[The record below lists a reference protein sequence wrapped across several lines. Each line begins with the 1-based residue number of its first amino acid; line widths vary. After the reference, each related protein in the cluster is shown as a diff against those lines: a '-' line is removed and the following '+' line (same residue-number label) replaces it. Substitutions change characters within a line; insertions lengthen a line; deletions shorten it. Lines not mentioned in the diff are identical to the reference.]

1 MENKE
6 RLEKQMCWKIA
17 NELKGLVSP
26 DDISIFTYEMCFLR
40 YLSLRTFKQIFSENK
55 FSLSDFINEYIGHLK
70 NLVAED
76 IMYLSVSEK
85 ETIEDLNTK
94 YPEASDEVIN
104 SKYTEVSDEVINSKY
119 LELQD
124 TNFANL
130 TPFIDLAKEVLDD
143 LSRLQYSINDIRNI
157 LSILCSFNNSV
168 IKNVMSL
175 DLFENSRFTYQTP
188 APICKI
194 INHVLD
200 INGKDD
206 ILDLGSAYGNYLVNV
221 NSCCD
226 YNKLNGIEINKSLS
240 LISRIRLMVLT
251 NKADIKCEDMFNIEF
266 DEKYDKIF
274 CNYPWGYRVERYQ
287 LDYIHDRMNTM
298 KFNWNKIGN
307 ASFDW
312 VFIDIV
318 LSLLKKNGIASVI
331 MTPGPL
337 FKVSDEQYRKD
348 LIDSGLINSIIKLPV
363 ITRYTAIEQY
373 LVVFSE
379 NNDKVRFVDIS
390 NQFTKGLY
398 GQVSLQMNN
407 IFELLNA
414 TEDTKNVRFIS
425 NKEISENGYLLKV
438 ENYVDKKEVK
448 YFNPQKLSDYVIDVF
463 RGYQIT
469 SKEQEQMQDDNGKY
483 EILLISDINDG
494 TISENLTRINSE
506 EKKYDRY
513 LLQENDLIISSKGT
527 RIKIAVVNNI
537 ENRKIIASGNLIVL
551 RLDSTRINPYYLEM
565 YLNSQTGQTILN
577 QIQTGS
583 VIISINPSR
592 LVDITISTLPI
603 EEQNKLAEKYK
614 SKKLQLQLAREHI
627 KQIEEEQLNF
637 FENEVEEL
645 FD

>member
-1 MENKE
+1 MEFKE

-17 NELKGLVSP
+17 NELRRYAISP
-26 DDISIFTYEMCFLR
+26 DDIAIFTYEICYLR
-40 YLSLRTFKQIFSENK
+40 YLSLRIFKQVVDKSIL
-55 FSLSDFINEYIGHLK
+55 SLSEFLIEYRN
-70 NLVAED
+70 NLDKLV
-76 IMYLSVSEK
+76 V
-85 ETIEDLNTK
+85 EDLIDSILSEGDSVKEYKEK
-94 YPEASDEVIN
+94 YSTSDESLIG
-104 SKYTEVSDEVINSKY
+104 I
-119 LELQD
+119 
-124 TNFANL
+124 
-130 TPFIDLAKEVLDD
+130 TPCIELAKEVLNDME
-143 LSRLQYSINDIRNI
+143 RLQYSINNVRNI

-188 APICKI
+188 DQICKI

-206 ILDLGSAYGNYLVNV
+206 VLDLGSAYGNYLVNV

-226 YNKLNGIEINKSLS
+226 YNKLIGIEINKSLS
-240 LISRIRLMVLT
+240 LISRIRLMLLT
-251 NKADIKCEDMFNIEF
+251 NNADIKCEDMFNIEYN
-266 DEKYDKIF
+266 EKYDKIF

-414 TEDTKNVRFIS
+414 TEDTKNVRFIF

-469 SKEQEQMQDDNGKY
+469 SKEQEQMQDDNGEY

-551 RLDSTRINPYYLEM
+551 RLDSKKINPYYLEM

>member
-1 MENKE
+1 MDNKE
-6 RLEKQMCWKIA
+6 RLEKQLSWKIS
-17 NELKGLVSP
+17 NELRKGIIAP
-26 DDISIFTYEMCFLR
+26 DDIAAFTYEICFLR
-40 YLSLRTFKQIFSENK
+40 YLSIRTFKQILNK
-55 FSLSDFINEYIGHLK
+55 NISSVSDFIKEYRD
-70 NLVAED
+70 NMDSLVSDDLMEVL
-76 IMYLSVSEK
+76 LSDNAKDGNIV
-85 ETIEDLNTK
+85 D
-94 YPEASDEVIN
+94 IN
-104 SKYTEVSDEVINSKY
+104 SYKE
-119 LELQD
+119 
-124 TNFANL
+124 
-130 TPFIDLAKEVLDD
+130 LAKEI
-143 LSRLQYSINDIRNI
+143 LSDIESMNKIKYSIINI
-157 LSILCSFNNSV
+157 NNIISILCSYNNAV
-168 IKNVMSL
+168 IKNVMNL
-175 DLFENSRFTYQTP
+175 DLFDNSKYTSQTP
-188 APICKI
+188 EQICKI
-194 INHVLD
+194 INNVLD
-200 INGKDD
+200 INESDEV
-206 ILDLGSAYGNYLVNV
+206 LDLGSAYGNYLVNV
-221 NSCCD
+221 NSCCQ
-226 YNKLNGIEINKSLS
+226 YKKLYGIEINCNIA
-240 LISRIRLMVLT
+240 LISKIRLFLLT
-251 NKADIKCEDMFNIEF
+251 NKAEIMTNNMFELEF
-266 DEKYDKIF
+266 GKKYDKIF
-274 CNYPWGYRVERYQ
+274 CNYPLGYRADRYQ
-287 LDYIHDRMNTM
+287 IDHIRDRMNIM

-318 LSLLKKNGIASVI
+318 LTLLKKNGIASAI

-348 LIDSGLINSIIKLPV
+348 LIDNGLINSIIKLPV

-390 NQFTKGLY
+390 NQFTKGIS
-398 GQVSLQMNN
+398 GQFSLQMNN
-407 IFELLNA
+407 IFELLNV

-469 SKEQEQMQDDNGKY
+469 SKEQEQMQDDNGEY

-494 TISENLTRINSE
+494 AISENLIRINSE

-513 LLQENDLIISSKGT
+513 LLHENDLIISSKGT

-551 RLDSTRINPYYLEM
+551 RLDSNKINPYYLEM